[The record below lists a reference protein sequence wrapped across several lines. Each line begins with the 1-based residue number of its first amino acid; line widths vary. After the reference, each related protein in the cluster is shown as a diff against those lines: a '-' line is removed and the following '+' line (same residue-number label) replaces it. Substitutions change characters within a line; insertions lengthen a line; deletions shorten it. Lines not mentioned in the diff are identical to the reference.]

1 MMTTVSQKTA
11 DHGGDGSAATF
22 EQSVDEHEP
31 SEEEQAAEVE
41 SQVEDVSIGVVFDI
55 LRNERRRLVL
65 DHLEKQDGDVTLGEL
80 AEQLAA
86 IENDKPPA
94 QITSQERK
102 RLYVGLYQ
110 CHLPRM
116 DDANAIDFDRDRGV
130 VKRSEQ
136 TELFI
141 DHLPKTGAETQ
152 ATQWP
157 LYYLGIGAGAT
168 VLFLAD
174 IAGLLPVAGVT
185 QILFFGVIAAVGIC
199 ALLQYRET
207 ADETSE

>member
-1 MMTTVSQKTA
+1 MTTVSQNAA
-11 DHGGDGSAATF
+11 DEGGGGSAASI
-22 EQSVDEHEP
+22 ERSADEIEP
-31 SEEEQAAEVE
+31 ADEEQPAEIE
-41 SQVEDVSIGVVFDI
+41 SPVEDISIGVVFDI

-65 DHLEKQDGDVTLGEL
+65 EHLEDQEGDVTLGEL
-80 AEQLAA
+80 AEKLAA

-141 DHLPKTGAETQ
+141 DHLPKTDTETEE
-152 ATQWP
+152 TRWP

-174 IAGLLPVAGVT
+174 IAGLLPVAAAT
-185 QILFFGVIAAVGIC
+185 QILFLGVIAAVGVC
-199 ALLQYRET
+199 ALFHHTET
-207 ADETSE
+207 ADESNE

>member
-1 MMTTVSQKTA
+1 MTTVSQQTA
-11 DHGGDGSAATF
+11 EKGGDGSAAAI
-22 EQSVDEHEP
+22 EQSADEFEP
-31 SEEEQAAEVE
+31 SGEERSAEVE
-41 SQVEDVSIGVVFDI
+41 SQVEEISIGVVFDI

-65 DHLEKQDGDVTLGEL
+65 EHLEEQDGDVTLGEL

-141 DHLPKTGAETQ
+141 DHLPKTGTETQ
-152 ATQWP
+152 ETRWP

-174 IAGLLPVAGVT
+174 IAGLLPIAAAT
-185 QILFFGVIAAVGIC
+185 QILFLGVIAAVGIC
-199 ALLQYRET
+199 AFFHYTET
-207 ADETSE
+207 TEETSE

>member
-1 MMTTVSQKTA
+1 MTTVSQQTA
-11 DHGGDGSAATF
+11 EKGGDGSAAAI
-22 EQSVDEHEP
+22 EQSADELEP
-31 SEEEQAAEVE
+31 SGEERSAEVE
-41 SQVEDVSIGVVFDI
+41 SQVEEISIGVVFDI

-65 DHLEKQDGDVTLGEL
+65 EHLEEQDGDVTLGEL

-141 DHLPKTGAETQ
+141 DHLPKTGSETQ
-152 ATQWP
+152 ETRWP

-174 IAGLLPVAGVT
+174 IAGLLPIAAAT
-185 QILFFGVIAAVGIC
+185 QILFLGVITAVGIC
-199 ALLQYRET
+199 AFFHYTET
-207 ADETSE
+207 TEETSE